1 MSFLI
6 DAPWLAANGYLIA
19 KVSPNEKVERAL
31 ELVIDAT
38 FLAVSVPMYLNAKW
52 TEPVWKP
59 TGSES
64 GRDWMINSRVFM
76 FEHKRPS
83 WKVHAVSAA
92 IFATYPLWLKLGLKL
107 GAGKRAL

>member
-6 DAPWLAANGYLIA
+6 DPPWLAANGYLIA

-31 ELVIDAT
+31 ELVVDAA
-38 FLAVSVPMYLNAKW
+38 FLSVSVPLYLNAKW

-64 GRDWMINSRVFM
+64 GRDWMINSGVFR
-76 FEHKRPS
+76 FDHDRPT
-83 WKVHAVSAA
+83 WRTHLVAAA
-92 IFATYPLWLKLGLKL
+92 IFATYPLWLRFGMKLGSRNQ
-107 GAGKRAL
+107 AR

>member
-83 WKVHAVSAA
+83 WKVNAVSAA
-92 IFATYPLWLKLGLKL
+92 IFATHPLWLSSASGLARE
-107 GAGKRAL
+107 GECH